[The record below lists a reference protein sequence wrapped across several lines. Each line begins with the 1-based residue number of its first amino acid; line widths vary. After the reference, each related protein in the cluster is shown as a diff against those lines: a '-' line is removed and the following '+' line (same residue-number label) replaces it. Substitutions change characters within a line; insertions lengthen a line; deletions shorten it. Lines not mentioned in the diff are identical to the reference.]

1 MRRQKSVGVDISLKR
16 EKNKYGRHSITRH
29 WAVNNLGMVFAVLI
43 IIEILLVLAVRSYYY
58 SSARQYV
65 TAEMN
70 IVTTAVMQ
78 NADNPNVNHNSEI
91 RSVVEGYEEKDKIEL
106 MAVKTDGSVDITS
119 SGFSPEIEGAMT
131 DYESAKKAV
140 GGTAA
145 QIYRLSTGE
154 KVLAVTSVISPRG
167 CEYEAL
173 RMVASMKGV
182 DHQIFIVFL
191 IITLVVVFIALLMFF
206 SGMFFIRSIV
216 YPVIQIGEIARQ
228 FAKGDFS
235 KRIEKT
241 SEDEVGELCDS
252 INYMAEELSNTEAMK
267 NEFISSVSHELR
279 TPLTAIKGWSETLI
293 NMHGDEETFRKGM
306 RVITSETERLSQM
319 VEELLDFSRIQDN
332 RLTLQ
337 KDTIDILAE
346 LGETVLIYQERAR
359 ALGITLNY
367 YEPEMLPFV
376 YGDKNRLRQVF
387 INIVDNAIKYSD
399 SGDTVS
405 VEAYEQNN
413 EICISV
419 SDTGMGISKEDLPK
433 VKTKFFKANHTRRGS
448 GIGLAVADEI
458 IQRHD
463 GTLSINSEQG
473 VGTTVMITLPCI
485 DQKKKPDNQATV
497 NVELI
502 SSDDGID
509 GIAAQTD

>member
-1 MRRQKSVGVDISLKR
+1 MGIIKKANKS
-16 EKNKYGRHSITRH
+16 KNKYGRHSITQH
-29 WAVNNLGMVFAVLI
+29 WIRNSLGVVIVILLIVEVMLVLI
-43 IIEILLVLAVRSYYY
+43 VRNYYY

-65 TAEMN
+65 TSRMN
-70 IVTTAVMQ
+70 IVTGAVM
-78 NADNPNVNHNSEI
+78 NYGDDASVNYNSEI
-91 RSVVEGYEEKDKIEL
+91 RSLVESYEDKDRIEL
-106 MAVKTDGSVDITS
+106 MAIKSDGSVDITS
-119 SGFSPEIEGAMT
+119 SGFSPSQGTDMT
-131 DYESAKKAV
+131 DYENAKTDPSGIAS
-140 GGTAA
+140 
-145 QIYRLSTGE
+145 QIFRLPTGE
-154 KVLAVTSVISPRG
+154 KVVAVTAVISPRG
-167 CEYEAL
+167 SEYEAL
-173 RMVASMKGV
+173 RMISSMKGI
-182 DHQIFIVFL
+182 DHQLLIIFI
-191 IITLVVVFIALLMFF
+191 IITLIVASIILLMLF
-206 SGMFFIRSIV
+206 SGMFFIKSIV
-216 YPVIQIGEIARQ
+216 YPVIRIGQIARK

-241 SEDEVGELCDS
+241 SDDELGELCDS
-252 INYMAEELSNTEAMK
+252 INYMAEELSNTESMK

-279 TPLTAIKGWSETLI
+279 TPLTAIKGWSETLTTI
-293 NMHGDEETFRKGM
+293 DDPETFKKGM

-332 RLTLQ
+332 RLTLNM
-337 KDTIDILAE
+337 DTIDILAE

-399 SGDTVS
+399 KGDTVS
-405 VEAYEQNN
+405 VEAYEQDN

-433 VKTKFFKANHTRRGS
+433 IKTKFFKANHTRRGS

-458 IQRHD
+458 IQRHG
-463 GTLSINSEQG
+463 GTLEINSEQG

-485 DQKKKPDNQATV
+485 EQKKKPDNQSTV

-502 SSDDGID
+502 S
-509 GIAAQTD
+509 TDNTLNRSENFEK

>member
-1 MRRQKSVGVDISLKR
+1 
-16 EKNKYGRHSITRH
+16 
-29 WAVNNLGMVFAVLI
+29 
-43 IIEILLVLAVRSYYY
+43 
-58 SSARQYV
+58 
-65 TAEMN
+65 
-70 IVTTAVMQ
+70 
-78 NADNPNVNHNSEI
+78 
-91 RSVVEGYEEKDKIEL
+91 
-106 MAVKTDGSVDITS
+106 
-119 SGFSPEIEGAMT
+119 
-131 DYESAKKAV
+131 
-140 GGTAA
+140 
-145 QIYRLSTGE
+145 
-154 KVLAVTSVISPRG
+154 
-167 CEYEAL
+167 
-173 RMVASMKGV
+173 MK
-182 DHQIFIVFL
+182 
-191 IITLVVVFIALLMFF
+191 
-206 SGMFFIRSIV
+206 
-216 YPVIQIGEIARQ
+216 
-228 FAKGDFS
+228 
-235 KRIEKT
+235 KT
-241 SEDEVGELCDS
+241 SDDELGELCDS

-279 TPLTAIKGWSETLI
+279 TPLTAIKGWSETMTTI
-293 NMHGDEETFRKGM
+293 DDAETFKKGM

-332 RLTLQ
+332 RLSLN

-399 SGDTVS
+399 KGDTVS
-405 VEAYEQNN
+405 VEAYEENN

-433 VKTKFFKANHTRRGS
+433 IKTKFFKANHTRRGS

-458 IQRHD
+458 IQRHG
-463 GTLSINSEQG
+463 GTLEINSEQG

-485 DQKKKPDNQATV
+485 EQKKKPDNQSTV

-502 SSDDGID
+502 S
-509 GIAAQTD
+509 TDNTLSEGEKLDK